1 MPKDILSYV
10 NNLKQNRDLTRLQ
23 QDVIDQNGL
32 NKLDTFPRAVF
43 IPKLLQ
49 EFPWEIFS
57 HFYWAGVEKDY
68 PMTYR
73 DAMFYNDK
81 LNEIKFTLEHLNYF
95 GANYLVFTD
104 EMLFPLIPKYL
115 DTYIKNRTKAYQAHE
130 IPYGEYIDVK
140 DLERYSHDLKL
151 RLNKPLKHQIDQL
164 TDDLKDI
171 QFLNNVGSITNLTHF
186 GEKHSMTNLN
196 LNSYVEPVGIV
207 DLGYEATHYLSYFKF
222 GYPIFEKD
230 SKLKRGLDKDWKPI
244 NLNLRKTVQVDA
256 LITFNDPRARMGD
269 KYKLTF
275 GFIEEKHEYYI
286 TK

>member
-1 MPKDILSYV
+1 MPKDILNYL
-10 NNLKQNRDLTRLQ
+10 NNLKRNQDLTRLQ

-32 NKLDTFPRAVF
+32 NKSNTFPRAVF

-49 EFPWEIFS
+49 AFPWEIFS
-57 HFYWAGVEKDY
+57 HFYWAGVKKDY

-81 LNEIKFTLEHLNYF
+81 LKEIKFTLEHLNYF
-95 GANYLVFTD
+95 GANYLVFAD

-115 DTYIKNRTKAYQAHE
+115 DTYIKNRTKAYQAGE

-140 DLERYSHDLKL
+140 DLELYSHDLKL

-171 QFLNNVGSITNLTHF
+171 QFLNNIGGVTNLTHF

-207 DLGYEATHYLSYFKF
+207 DLGYETTHYLSYFKF
-222 GYPIFEKD
+222 NYRLFEKV

-244 NLNLRKTVQVDA
+244 NLNLRKTVQIDA
-256 LITFNDPRARMGD
+256 LITFNDPRASMGN

-275 GFIEEKHEYYI
+275 GFNEEKHEYYI
-286 TK
+286 IK

>member
-1 MPKDILSYV
+1 MPKDILNYL
-10 NNLKQNRDLTRLQ
+10 NNLKRNQDLTRLQ

-32 NKLDTFPRAVF
+32 NKSNTFPRAVF

-49 EFPWEIFS
+49 AFPWEIFS
-57 HFYWAGVEKDY
+57 HFYWAGIKKDY

-81 LNEIKFTLEHLNYF
+81 LKEIKFTLEHLNYF
-95 GANYLVFTD
+95 GANYLVFAD

-115 DTYIKNRTKAYQAHE
+115 DTYIKNITKAYQYHK
-130 IPYGEYIDVK
+130 IPYGKYIDVK

-151 RLNKPLKHQIDQL
+151 HLNKPLKHQIDQL

-171 QFLNNVGSITNLTHF
+171 QFLNNIGGITNLTHF

-207 DLGYEATHYLSYFKF
+207 DLGYESTHYLSYFKF
-222 GYPIFEKD
+222 NYRLFENV

-244 NLNLRKTVQVDA
+244 NLNLRKTVQIDA
-256 LITFNDPRARMGD
+256 LITFNDPRASMGN

-275 GFIEEKHEYYI
+275 GFNEEKHEYYI
-286 TK
+286 IK

>member
-1 MPKDILSYV
+1 MPKDILSYI
-10 NNLKQNRDLTRLQ
+10 NNLKQNQDLTRLQ

-32 NKLDTFPRAVF
+32 NKSNTFPRAVF

-49 EFPWEIFS
+49 AFPWEIFS
-57 HFYWAGVEKDY
+57 HFYWAGVKKDY

-115 DTYIKNRTKAYQAHE
+115 DTYIKNRTKAYQAGE

-164 TDDLKDI
+164 TDNLKDI

-222 GYPIFEKD
+222 NYRLFEKV

-256 LITFNDPRARMGD
+256 LIIFNDPRASMGN

-275 GFIEEKHEYYI
+275 GFNEEKHEYYI
-286 TK
+286 VK

>member
-1 MPKDILSYV
+1 MPKDILSYI
-10 NNLKQNRDLTRLQ
+10 NNLKQNQDLTRLQ

-32 NKLDTFPRAVF
+32 NKSNAFPRAVF

-49 EFPWEIFS
+49 EFPWKIFS
-57 HFYWAGVEKDY
+57 HFYWAGVKKDY

-81 LNEIKFTLEHLNYF
+81 LKEIKFTLEHLNYF

-115 DTYIKNRTKAYQAHE
+115 DTYVKNITKAYQDHK
-130 IPYGEYIDVK
+130 IPYGKYIDVK
-140 DLERYSHDLKL
+140 DLERYSHDLKI
-151 RLNKPLKHQIDQL
+151 RLNKPIKQQINQL

-222 GYPIFEKD
+222 GYPIFEKV

-244 NLNLRKTVQVDA
+244 NLNLRKKVQVDA
-256 LITFNDPRARMGD
+256 LITFNDPRASMGN

-275 GFIEEKHEYYI
+275 GFNEEKHEYYI
-286 TK
+286 IK

>member
-1 MPKDILSYV
+1 MPKDILSYI
-10 NNLKQNRDLTRLQ
+10 NNLKQNQDLTRLQ

-32 NKLDTFPRAVF
+32 NKSNAFPRAVF

-49 EFPWEIFS
+49 KFPWEIFS
-57 HFYWAGVEKDY
+57 HFYWAGVKKDY

-81 LNEIKFTLEHLNYF
+81 LKEIKFTLEHLNYF
-95 GANYLVFTD
+95 GANYLVYND

-115 DTYIKNRTKAYQAHE
+115 DTYIKNITNAYQDHK
-130 IPYGEYIDVK
+130 IPYGKYIDVK
-140 DLERYSHDLKL
+140 DLERYSNDLKL

-164 TDDLKDI
+164 TDNLKDI
-171 QFLNNVGSITNLTHF
+171 QFLNHIGGITNLTHF

-196 LNSYVEPVGIV
+196 LNSYVEPIGTV

-222 GYPIFEKD
+222 NYRLFEKV

-244 NLNLRKTVQVDA
+244 NLNLCKTVQVDA
-256 LITFNDPRARMGD
+256 LIIFNDPRASMGN

-275 GFIEEKHEYYI
+275 GFNEEKHEYYI
-286 TK
+286 VK